1 MQRKVPWE
9 WRYWPG
15 VRYFEAHANLK
26 NGGLITYII
35 PTTGDDKAKAQVA
48 GDTSGMIISDLVD
61 IK

>member
-1 MQRKVPWE
+1 ME